1 MDKCIESL
9 LSAGEKAEILIIDD
23 GSTKDNT
30 AEKADSYEKK
40 YPGICRETRFPPVF
54 TTPPASILK

>member
-1 MDKCIESL
+1 MKIITFAVPCYNSAEYMDKCIESL

-30 AEKADSYEKK
+30 AEKADS
-40 YPGICRETRFPPVF
+40 I
-54 TTPPASILK
+54 